1 VSVPLEVPPFD
12 EREDESELR
21 RTRRALFLRHWLIVL
36 GVCLVVSSLASIAYY
51 VNVIGE
57 KSIHWTEAFLVQA
70 THWLL
75 WAAFYPLFFALLR
88 RFRSVAVYVA
98 ATPFIITLHA
108 FIYLSLTYRYLG
120 PVFHHM
126 QSEHAHP
133 FSSWNAFFYSIVAL
147 DFAYRVMGF
156 SFLLALSYA
165 LDYHQRYQDKA
176 LKSSRLEAQL
186 AQARLDALKMQLQPH
201 FLFNTLNAVSAL
213 LHKDPEAADR
223 MIARLGDFLRLTLE
237 NDGGHEV
244 TLAQEMTFLNC
255 YLAIEQVRFE
265 DRLTTHVEVA
275 PDALPALVPNLILQP
290 IVENAIRH
298 GIGRRVGAGR
308 IEIEAVRENG
318 RLRLRV
324 KDDGPGWTEPVGGR
338 DARGVGISNTR
349 RRLAQLY
356 GDDHRLEFDGAH
368 GQGCTVTLE
377 LPFRLAAEG
386 AA

>member
-1 VSVPLEVPPFD
+1 VPLEVPPLD
-12 EREDESELR
+12 ELEDGSELN
-21 RTRRALFLRHWLIVL
+21 RTRRALFLRHWLIVA
-36 GVCLVVSSLASIAYY
+36 GVCLIVSSLASIAYY
-51 VNVIGE
+51 VNAIGE
-57 KSIHWTEAFLVQA
+57 KEIHWAEAFIIQA
-70 THWLL
+70 THWML
-75 WAAFYPLFFALLR
+75 WAAFYPVFFVLLR
-88 RFRSVAVYVA
+88 RFRSVAIYVA

-108 FIYLSLTYRYLG
+108 FIYLSLMSQSMR
-120 PVFHHM
+120 PVYHHM
-126 QSEHAHP
+126 YWDGSDP
-133 FSSWNAFFYSIVAL
+133 FRSWSSFFYAIISL

-176 LKSSRLEAQL
+176 VKSSRLEAQL

-244 TLAQEMTFLNC
+244 TLAQEMVFLNC

-265 DRLTTHVEVA
+265 DRLTTRIAVA
-275 PDALPALVPNLILQP
+275 PEALPALVPNMILQP

-298 GIGRRVGAGR
+298 GVGRRVGAGR
-308 IEIEAVRENG
+308 IEVEAARMNG

-324 KDDGPGWTEPVGGR
+324 KDDGPGWAEPVVGR

-356 GDDHRLEFDGAH
+356 GDDHRLEFDGAA
-368 GQGCTVTLE
+368 GDGCTVTVE
-377 LPFRLAAEG
+377 LPFRLGPEAG
-386 AA
+386 A